1 VSLGGPRLRAR
12 PLLGLVCACFCAAS
26 GLLAAPAGAAGYHR
40 DDTPLPAAI
49 SGTGAATSGGTQV
62 GSTSNAALHMLLGL
76 AIVCA
81 LIFALYKILRRSA
94 TKNGKIVRDDGW
106 IQVVSS
112 TPLAQSRALHLV
124 RVGEELVLVGSSE
137 QSLTPIRVYSPEEA
151 RRLGVDVGSM
161 PGQDGGTFRPSGGNP
176 SFGNALVE
184 TLKRKTAR

>member
-1 VSLGGPRLRAR
+1 MSFGGPRLRAL
-12 PLLGLVCACFCAAS
+12 PLLGFVFACLSAGSVF
-26 GLLAAPAGAAGYHR
+26 LAAPAGAAGYHR
-40 DDTPLPAAI
+40 DTTPLPAAV
-49 SGTGAATSGGTQV
+49 SGTGKAATSGPHV

-94 TKNGKIVRDDGW
+94 AKNGKIVRDDGW

-124 RVGEELVLVGSSE
+124 RVGEEFVLVGSSE

-161 PGQDGGTFRPSGGNP
+161 PGQGGGTFRPSGGNP